1 MKKESSGF
9 LFYGV
14 LVLAVV
20 SVLGSLFVFQ
30 LTQGVQNEIEGG
42 HSDAAGIV
50 SITVVDP
57 NEGKYGGS
65 SETTGRVTL
74 TVVEPE

>member
-1 MKKESSGF
+1 MKEGSSF

-30 LTQGVQNEIEGG
+30 LTRDVQNEIEGG
-42 HSDAAGIV
+42 HSTGAGTV
-50 SITVVDP
+50 SLKVDSPSYEIT
-57 NEGKYGGS
+57 S